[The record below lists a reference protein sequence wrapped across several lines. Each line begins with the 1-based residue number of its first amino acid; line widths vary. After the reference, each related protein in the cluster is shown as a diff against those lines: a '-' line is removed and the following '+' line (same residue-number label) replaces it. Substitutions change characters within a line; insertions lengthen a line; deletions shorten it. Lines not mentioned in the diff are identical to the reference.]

1 MRINTVRMLLMAT
14 ISSALLVFCCG
25 FDGCFNSP
33 SPTTSGGG
41 FPLASTDTIQYGF
54 GGVIVPHPGASITG
68 TWLAD
73 DDNATGSV
81 KYFPPTTTDYQG
93 LAYVTNG
100 RYYADWQSTVRWNN
114 FCVDETTQT
123 QYFIDVQPSV
133 GIEWTCVQPPSA
145 TGAADTH
152 FALQGALPTT
162 FTAYSFGNSALS
174 PTAPTALYVYNRSG
188 SLLNAISA
196 TSIASDGSS
205 ATFPFPSNSN
215 GSALTPDIYGLSLV
229 QNSSTENGLAWV
241 AIGGADTSLSQPFGV
256 AAVGGT
262 SETTICHVIRG
273 TSVCT
278 TASSGDYYYP
288 VVTLY
293 GTSTVSV
300 EGNSVQVGTNP
311 TTVLAYDNAAYTT
324 TTGSQTEATSVTRTG
339 PSRALV
345 VNTGSGSVS
354 IVDLNRLAVLATI
367 NVGLSPIAA
376 TLSPDQTTAYVANY
390 GSGTVSVINLSSL
403 QVTSTLSVGG
413 TPLSLSLDNQ
423 GNLWVGEANSIVEI
437 ALSSASVVNTVAMP
451 GPVTSLAYSDAQGEL
466 ISTVEQDNGNIQ
478 ADVFP
483 RANLASSSSTPSPLI
498 SNSAGYSADYVASA
512 SHLGN
517 IPNPQA
523 LATGTLVSNDSQNSL
538 TVSATSTG
546 FIVTDL
552 TLQEVVMQGS
562 TTGPVTSIAVDPMN
576 QVAYLTVPSQNL
588 VITLPLPYVPLN

>member
-1 MRINTVRMLLMAT
+1 M
-14 ISSALLVFCCG
+14 
-25 FDGCFNSP
+25 
-33 SPTTSGGG
+33 
-41 FPLASTDTIQYGF
+41 
-54 GGVIVPHPGASITG
+54 
-68 TWLAD
+68 
-73 DDNATGSV
+73 
-81 KYFPPTTTDYQG
+81 
-93 LAYVTNG
+93 
-100 RYYADWQSTVRWNN
+100 
-114 FCVDETTQT
+114 
-123 QYFIDVQPSV
+123 
-133 GIEWTCVQPPSA
+133 
-145 TGAADTH
+145 
-152 FALQGALPTT
+152 
-162 FTAYSFGNSALS
+162 
-174 PTAPTALYVYNRSG
+174 
-188 SLLNAISA
+188 
-196 TSIASDGSS
+196 
-205 ATFPFPSNSN
+205 
-215 GSALTPDIYGLSLV
+215 
-229 QNSSTENGLAWV
+229 
-241 AIGGADTSLSQPFGV
+241 
-256 AAVGGT
+256 
-262 SETTICHVIRG
+262 
-273 TSVCT
+273 
-278 TASSGDYYYP
+278 
-288 VVTLY
+288 
-293 GTSTVSV
+293 SV